1 MAATKKPFKAT
12 TTQERRTLRKVFRV
26 NKDESD
32 QITAAAEARSIDEAE
47 FLRRAALGRRA
58 DVDFVTDIVLGLRE
72 LTGAIRAMHAEF
84 VAQGIEPP
92 SDELL
97 SLIVAGRAAMLRIS
111 K

>member
-1 MAATKKPFKAT
+1 MAKALFKKKA
-12 TTQERRTLRKVFRV
+12 EADLRNQRLRAWV
-26 NKDESD
+26 SD
-32 QITAAAEARSIDEAE
+32 GEKKAIEKNAEARNLDVGE
-47 FLRRAALGRRA
+47 FVRRAALGRRA

-72 LTGAIRAMHAEF
+72 LTGAIRALHAEF
-84 VAQGIEPP
+84 VARGIEPP